1 MKFSL
6 LSTSQKLPELRL
18 QKVLITEPDDKGFA
32 KDQCDKI
39 VNRIMNQKQLQ
50 LKPWE
55 KECYNIYASSGRSNH
70 QILQNLKM
78 KIRSKTINMDDN
90 SSNDLYSKEQM
101 NTINNSIKLSR
112 QLKLN
117 SKIRKKIKLP
127 LGSLKTYIL
136 ETKQIFK
143 NKIISDIA
151 RKDQEKI
158 FRKQNEYDRALK
170 QEIKTLNKDI
180 LQFEL
185 YVTNEMFERNQ
196 KFKYFNTIENKKKSL
211 LEEIKELSQEY
222 HTLKA
227 NIQKMLRYI
236 NEKKIYVNFVN
247 KLLGGEAKLE
257 NLNLDRINIQKMKQ
271 SELHLLV
278 NEVKD
283 EMEKNNI
290 EENIFITATDE
301 ELMENIN
308 KMDIVFKIMEE
319 KILKTLSNKEKI
331 RYELISLKEN
341 QKKIKEELDFKI
353 SEVEKEY
360 QTLMKEY
367 LEEKDNAN
375 FKSHSPED
383 YNFFIRNL
391 LIDFFQYINPDLD
404 KNKEDIDEYNIID
417 KVVKPAI
424 ASIKNDEDK
433 IDDFLSNLE
442 KYSIE
447 DPEVFNKCINKIK
460 NENKLAKYI
469 RDKDKREFESKL
481 KNTKIMEKYNR
492 IFVKERNKFK
502 MLEPLSI
509 FRKNKNIIKESK
521 TESTDYKLMYY

>member
-1 MKFSL
+1 MK
-6 LSTSQKLPELRL
+6 
-18 QKVLITEPDDKGFA
+18 
-32 KDQCDKI
+32 
-39 VNRIMNQKQLQ
+39 
-50 LKPWE
+50 
-55 KECYNIYASSGRSNH
+55 
-70 QILQNLKM
+70 
-78 KIRSKTINMDDN
+78 
-90 SSNDLYSKEQM
+90 
-101 NTINNSIKLSR
+101 
-112 QLKLN
+112 
-117 SKIRKKIKLP
+117 
-127 LGSLKTYIL
+127 
-136 ETKQIFK
+136 
-143 NKIISDIA
+143 
-151 RKDQEKI
+151 
-158 FRKQNEYDRALK
+158 
-170 QEIKTLNKDI
+170 
-180 LQFEL
+180 
-185 YVTNEMFERNQ
+185 
-196 KFKYFNTIENKKKSL
+196 
-211 LEEIKELSQEY
+211 
-222 HTLKA
+222 
-227 NIQKMLRYI
+227 
-236 NEKKIYVNFVN
+236 KKIYVNFVN

-257 NLNLDRINIQKMKQ
+257 NLNLDGINIQKMKQ

>member
-1 MKFSL
+1 MKW
-6 LSTSQKLPELRL
+6 K
-18 QKVLITEPDDKGFA
+18 
-32 KDQCDKI
+32 
-39 VNRIMNQKQLQ
+39 
-50 LKPWE
+50 
-55 KECYNIYASSGRSNH
+55 
-70 QILQNLKM
+70 
-78 KIRSKTINMDDN
+78 
-90 SSNDLYSKEQM
+90 
-101 NTINNSIKLSR
+101 
-112 QLKLN
+112 
-117 SKIRKKIKLP
+117 
-127 LGSLKTYIL
+127 
-136 ETKQIFK
+136 
-143 NKIISDIA
+143 
-151 RKDQEKI
+151 
-158 FRKQNEYDRALK
+158 
-170 QEIKTLNKDI
+170 
-180 LQFEL
+180 
-185 YVTNEMFERNQ
+185 
-196 KFKYFNTIENKKKSL
+196 
-211 LEEIKELSQEY
+211 
-222 HTLKA
+222 
-227 NIQKMLRYI
+227 
-236 NEKKIYVNFVN
+236 
-247 KLLGGEAKLE
+247 
-257 NLNLDRINIQKMKQ
+257 
-271 SELHLLV
+271 
-278 NEVKD
+278 
-283 EMEKNNI
+283 KNNI

-331 RYELISLKEN
+331 RNELISLKEN
-341 QKKIKEELDFKI
+341 QKKIKEKLDFKI

>member
-1 MKFSL
+1 
-6 LSTSQKLPELRL
+6 
-18 QKVLITEPDDKGFA
+18 
-32 KDQCDKI
+32 
-39 VNRIMNQKQLQ
+39 
-50 LKPWE
+50 
-55 KECYNIYASSGRSNH
+55 
-70 QILQNLKM
+70 
-78 KIRSKTINMDDN
+78 
-90 SSNDLYSKEQM
+90 
-101 NTINNSIKLSR
+101 
-112 QLKLN
+112 
-117 SKIRKKIKLP
+117 
-127 LGSLKTYIL
+127 
-136 ETKQIFK
+136 
-143 NKIISDIA
+143 
-151 RKDQEKI
+151 
-158 FRKQNEYDRALK
+158 
-170 QEIKTLNKDI
+170 
-180 LQFEL
+180 
-185 YVTNEMFERNQ
+185 
-196 KFKYFNTIENKKKSL
+196 
-211 LEEIKELSQEY
+211 
-222 HTLKA
+222 
-227 NIQKMLRYI
+227 
-236 NEKKIYVNFVN
+236 
-247 KLLGGEAKLE
+247 
-257 NLNLDRINIQKMKQ
+257 
-271 SELHLLV
+271 
-278 NEVKD
+278 
-283 EMEKNNI
+283 
-290 EENIFITATDE
+290 
-301 ELMENIN
+301 
-308 KMDIVFKIMEE
+308 
-319 KILKTLSNKEKI
+319 
-331 RYELISLKEN
+331 
-341 QKKIKEELDFKI
+341 
-353 SEVEKEY
+353 
-360 QTLMKEY
+360 MKEY